1 MDLALV
7 GLGKMGLNMTLRL
20 LRGGHR
26 VIVHNRSPEPA
37 ETARLEGAEVAP
49 DLAAAVAALAAPR
62 VVWLMLPAGAVTDA
76 HVNAVL
82 PLLDPGDVLVEGGN
96 SRWTDSVAR
105 GERAAAAGV
114 HYVDVGVSGGIWG
127 LAEGYA
133 TMAGGDAAAVDRLA
147 PALQTLAP
155 SPTTGWGRVGPT
167 GAGHFVKMVHN
178 GIEYGVMQAFAEGFA
193 ILDAKRDWGVD
204 TDGAPVH
211 AALDLGHVAEV
222 WREGSV
228 VRSWLLDLT
237 AEALQARPGLGGI
250 APVVPDSGEGR
261 WTVEA
266 AVELGVP
273 ATVLAA
279 SLFERYTSRSDG
291 FAHRVLSAMRGQF
304 GGHAVRGEAGPDGR
318 YAAEV
323 NAEGNVDVVPGGVR
337 TEGASS
343 R

>member
-7 GLGKMGLNMTLRL
+7 GLGKMGLNMALRL
-20 LRGGHR
+20 VRGGHR
-26 VIVHNRSPEPA
+26 VVVHNRSPEPA
-37 ETARLEGAEVAP
+37 ETARAEGAEVAQ
-49 DLAAAVAALAAPR
+49 DLAAVVAALAAPR
-62 VVWLMLPAGAVTDA
+62 VVWLMLPAGRVTDA
-76 HVNAVL
+76 HIDDLL
-82 PLLDPGDVLVEGGN
+82 PLLEPGDVLVEGGN
-96 SRWTDSVAR
+96 SRWTDTLAR
-105 GERAAAAGV
+105 SERAAAGGV
-114 HYVDVGVSGGIWG
+114 RYVDVGVSGGIWG

-133 TMAGGDAAAVDRLA
+133 TMAGGDEAAVDLVA
-147 PALQTLAP
+147 PALRTLAP

-178 GIEYGVMQAFAEGFA
+178 GIEYGAMQAFAEGFA
-193 ILDAKRDWGVD
+193 ILDAQRDWGRD
-204 TDGAPVH
+204 AAGEPVT
-211 AALDLGHVAEV
+211 AALDLGQVAEV

-266 AVELGVP
+266 AIDLGVP

-279 SLFERYTSRSDG
+279 SLFERYSSRSDG
-291 FAHRVLSAMRGQF
+291 FARRLLSAMRGQF
-304 GGHAVRGEAGPDGR
+304 GGHAVQGEAGPQGAFGDQLRADGTI
-318 YAAEV
+318 E
-323 NAEGNVDVVPGGVR
+323 VVPGGVR
-337 TEGASS
+337 TEGAAS